1 MMRFSSS
8 SNLLLNPIGLDVSF
22 VDQDLVARAVGIAIV
37 DLSDRC
43 YNFPVPWLAQA
54 FLSESIVWNALAK

>member
-22 VDQDLVARAVGIAIV
+22 VDQDLVDRVVDIV

-43 YNFPVPWLAQA
+43 YNFPIQWLTQA
-54 FLSESIVWNALAK
+54 FISESIVWNALA

>member
-22 VDQDLVARAVGIAIV
+22 VDQDLVDRVVDIV

-43 YNFPVPWLAQA
+43 YDSPV
-54 FLSESIVWNALAK
+54 S

>member
-8 SNLLLNPIGLDVSF
+8 SNLLLNPIGLDVPL
-22 VDQDLVARAVGIAIV
+22 VGQDLVDRVVDIV

-43 YNFPVPWLAQA
+43 YDV
-54 FLSESIVWNALAK
+54 SVS

>member
-22 VDQDLVARAVGIAIV
+22 VDQDLVDRVVDIV

-43 YNFPVPWLAQA
+43 YNFPIPWLTQA
-54 FLSESIVWNALAK
+54 FLSESIVWNALTK